1 MSSAQ
6 VKSAMRA
13 FEVLEHFRLIQQPRT
28 MSELSA
34 DLGYPLSSTT
44 VLLKTLVTL
53 GYLNY
58 DRVRRVYFPTPK
70 VTGLGDWVPRALFGS
85 ARLIDAMNDVH
96 AQTQEGIFLG
106 TRNDVYL
113 QYLKTRQSIHALR
126 FYIEE
131 GTVRPITQSAAG
143 WVLLSTMSDE
153 RIENMVRRANI
164 ATPDAASRV
173 QVSEIF
179 RRVAEVRRC
188 GYGWAEGL
196 PFSGGAAI
204 AVLMPG
210 TIMESPVTLGLGGV
224 QERVRQNFD
233 SYLAALQEAARA
245 AAVTGSDATAIPVE
259 STRQG

>member
-1 MSSAQ
+1 MSSSTQ
-6 VKSAMRA
+6 VKSAVRA
-13 FEVLEHFRLIQQPRT
+13 FEVLEHFRLTQQPRT

-44 VLLKTLVTL
+44 VLLKTLVNL

-85 ARLIDAMNDVH
+85 TRLIDAMNDVH
-96 AQTQEGIFLG
+96 AQTQEGVFLG

-143 WVLLSTMSDE
+143 WVLLSAMPED

-164 ATPDAASRV
+164 ATPDPAARV
-173 QVSEIF
+173 QVGEIF
-179 RRVAEVRRC
+179 RRVDEVRRC
-188 GYGWAEGL
+188 GYGWAEGV
-196 PFSGGAAI
+196 PFPGGAAI

-210 TIMESPVTLGLGGV
+210 KIMESPVTLGLGGV

-233 SYLAALQEAARA
+233 LYLNALQEAARA
-245 AAVTGSDATAIPVE
+245 AALSDFGNGAQP
-259 STRQG
+259 R